1 MIYVGTVKYQ
11 VFSESESANNRQ
23 RKAAEGRNRLDIIS
37 EYIQESQNMNFTGK
51 WALLVEWSDVHA
63 FDHLSFFN
71 SPSSFEGETAEFLS
85 SVSQ

>member
-11 VFSESESANNRQ
+11 VFISSESANNR
-23 RKAAEGRNRLDIIS
+23 RKKAAEGRNRLDIIS
-37 EYIQESQNMNFTGK
+37 EYIRESQNMNFTGK